1 MLIVHLIINTTLHH
15 TYHQQLS
22 LQYSSNVM
30 ARRRQRQQEWDLE
43 QLHQRDPYQDLVQ
56 ILQEGFFES
65 QIDVPFDILRTTID
79 RLVVQQQENETWQM
93 LDALLHLSRVP
104 LFSNDDALVAALTA
118 MEAVQDDVAV
128 PNETRYYIRS
138 MEFTREEFQQAIQQY
153 RNDYA
158 ADTLFADHLINLLQE
173 HPTELLVFVR
183 YVGATGDDT
192 PLGRLQHDLDVAHQG
207 GRRFS
212 NFTMTIRQLFPHMV
226 QVYHIPLLATAGV
239 FGQPGPQSAEL
250 DAIERILIHLLD
262 RQCLINSQPG
272 GFYISYTSNENDLN
286 LLAQV
291 NAPNALAY
299 LVAPDNIENIRH
311 VDQQL
316 LDSFQAYR
324 TELAGVDQVMADRIT
339 NDHLE
344 LFAHQALPHANR
356 FHQVNEETAIVPFM
370 IVGKDNTIQ
379 DFSLQRGFF
388 EGSRSGTITGDLMR
402 MALNGMQGQPLENH
416 LDLQLQIPCFGDLW
430 PIPKQDY
437 FWELHTQS
445 LSRML
450 AYINPAVMMTCGFDV
465 ARVAISNFHD
475 RYGVYANKC
484 YLISNIVL

>member
-1 MLIVHLIINTTLHH
+1 
-15 TYHQQLS
+15 
-22 LQYSSNVM
+22 M
-30 ARRRQRQQEWDLE
+30 ARRRQGQRQRNPEPNLE
-43 QLHQRDPYQDLVQ
+43 LLHESDPYQDLIQV
-56 ILQEGFFES
+56 LQERFFES
-65 QIDVPFDILRTTID
+65 QIDVPFDILRTTIN
-79 RLVVQQQENETWQM
+79 RLVVQQNDNETEQM
-93 LDALLHLSRVP
+93 INALLHLSRVP
-104 LFSNDDALVAALTA
+104 FFSDDEALVAALTA
-118 MEAVQDDVAV
+118 MEAVQDDVVV

-138 MEFTREEFQQAIQQY
+138 MEFTREELQQTIQQY
-153 RNDYA
+153 RNAYA
-158 ADTLFADHLINLLQE
+158 ADTLFADHLINQIQE
-173 HPTELLVFVR
+173 HPNQLLFFVR
-183 YVGATGDDT
+183 YVGATGDTT
-192 PLGRLQHDLDVAHQG
+192 PLGRLQHDLDTAHQG

-212 NFTMTIRQLFPHMV
+212 NFTMAVRQLFPQKV
-226 QVYHIPLLATAGV
+226 FQVYHTLLATAGV

-262 RQCLINSQPG
+262 RQCWINSQPG

-286 LLAQV
+286 LLTQI

-299 LVAPDNIENIRH
+299 LVAPDNFENVRH
-311 VDQQL
+311 VNQQL
-316 LDSFQAYR
+316 LVSFQAYR

-356 FHQVNEETAIVPFM
+356 FHQVNEQTAIVAFM

-402 MALNGMQGQPLENH
+402 MALNGMQNQPLDNH
-416 LDLQLQIPCFGDLW
+416 LELQLQIPCFGDLW

-437 FWELHTQS
+437 CWDLHTQS
-445 LSRML
+445 LSHTL
-450 AYINPAVMMTCGFDV
+450 THINPAVMVICGFEV

-475 RYGVYANKC
+475 RYESYMQKSRT
-484 YLISNIVL
+484 L